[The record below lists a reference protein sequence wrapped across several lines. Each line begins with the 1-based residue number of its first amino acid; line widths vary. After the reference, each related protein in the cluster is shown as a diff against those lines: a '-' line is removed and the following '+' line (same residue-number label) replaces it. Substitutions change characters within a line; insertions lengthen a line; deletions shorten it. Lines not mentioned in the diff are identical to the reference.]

1 MKPMSVWH
9 SLMVWIDRWH
19 WVWLAA
25 AAPFLLFPT
34 PARAPVLL
42 VIPALWVIARIA
54 GNESLPA
61 TPLNGA
67 LLLLSATI
75 LTSLLVTFDLAFS
88 LNKIS
93 GVLLGVSVFF
103 TTVRWLDD
111 TGSLKLGLSGF
122 LLGGVTFALFGFLG
136 TQWSLK
142 IETFQVII
150 NRLPPIIRGLPGAAD
165 GFHPNA
171 VAGILLLFLPLQ
183 TILLLET
190 TVCQTLSKKSEM
202 EWLCTGPGIAM
213 QIVLLTLT
221 FGVFLL
227 TQSRGA
233 WLSFGVIMLAL
244 LSWHSS
250 LTRRWFVIVILG
262 AALLMFVMG
271 PQRVF
276 ALVFNDSGSIELG
289 WAARVE
295 LWSRAIYGIE
305 DFPLT
310 GMGIGNFR
318 YAMPI
323 MYPAFLT
330 SPDFDVAHAHNHL
343 LQAALD
349 LGVLGLVAY
358 LSLWLGAAVMLLWVY
373 RFSHNNLYRTAAV
386 GLGTGLMAHFI
397 FSMTDAIPL
406 GTKAGV
412 IFWATLG
419 LATGMFKITRRK
431 VMESNASLTPTT

>member
-1 MKPMSVWH
+1 MKSISVWR

-25 AAPFLLFPT
+25 AAPFLLFPS
-34 PARAPVLL
+34 PARAPILL

-54 GNESLPA
+54 GNESPPA

-93 GVLLGVSVFF
+93 GVLLGVSIFF
-103 TTVRWLDD
+103 TTARWLGD
-111 TGSLKLGLSGF
+111 TGSLKLGLLGF
-122 LLGGVTFALFGFLG
+122 LLGGATFALLGFLG

-142 IETFQVII
+142 FESFQVII
-150 NRLPPIIRGLPGAAD
+150 NRLPPLIRGLPGAAD

-183 TILLLET
+183 IILLLET
-190 TVCQTLSKKSEM
+190 TIRQALFEKSER
-202 EWLCTGPGIAM
+202 EWLCTGLGIAM

-233 WLSFGVIMLAL
+233 WVSFGVISLAL
-244 LSWHSS
+244 LGWHSS
-250 LTRRWFVIVILG
+250 LTRRWLGIVILG
-262 AALLMFVMG
+262 AVLLMFVMG
-271 PQRVF
+271 PQQIS
-276 ALVFNDSGSIELG
+276 ALIFNDSGSIELG

-305 DFPLT
+305 DFPFT

-318 YAMPI
+318 YVMPI

-358 LSLWLGAAVMLLWVY
+358 LALWLGVAVMLLWVY
-373 RFSHNNLYRTAAV
+373 RFSRDNLYRTVAV
-386 GLGTGLMAHFI
+386 GLGAGLMAHFI

-419 LATGMFKITRRK
+419 LTTGMFKVAYRNI
-431 VMESNASLTPTT
+431 MESNASSAMK